1 MIESCTYREIFLRLR
16 EKKVLSEEVVKKLMD
31 FASFR
36 NRLVH
41 LYWRVEPEEV
51 AGQTERD

>member
-1 MIESCTYREIFLRLR
+1 MA
-16 EKKVLSEEVVKKLMD
+16 

-41 LYWRVEPEEV
+41 LYWHVERNEMLSKLEEIEV
-51 AGQTERD
+51 VKKFAEDVYAYLKGNKLL